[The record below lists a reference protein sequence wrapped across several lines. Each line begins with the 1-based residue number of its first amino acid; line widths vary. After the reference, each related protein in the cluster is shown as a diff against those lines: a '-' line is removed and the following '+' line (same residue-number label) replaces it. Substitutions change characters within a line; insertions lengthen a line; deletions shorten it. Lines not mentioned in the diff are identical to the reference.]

1 MLCGVIRCVGD
12 DGVGKCRFSV
22 DGGFQVCGC
31 SVDGYVL
38 STCDLINT
46 MGMSHVKVS
55 KGKLK

>member
-1 MLCGVIRCVGD
+1 VIRCVGD